1 MTNRFAQ
8 AYCIQTA
15 QTATFSAPKGMFLNN
30 SLNSFP
36 QVSLSSRCKL
46 FITVTRNRLQPCN
59 VNGFAPPITILLL
72 SRRRPSVLLP
82 PCCCLVF
89 RLGLM
94 TSSSECVRYA
104 AGTPLLPA
112 LFQRVFIIY
121 LYILSLG
128 PIFVGNLPSGRKSEN

>member
-1 MTNRFAQ
+1 MTNRFVQ
-8 AYCIQTA
+8 AYCMQTA

-46 FITVTRNRLQPCN
+46 FITVTRYRLQPCN

-94 TSSSECVRYA
+94 TSSSECVEIRRWDSA
-104 AGTPLLPA
+104 LACALPTCIYY
-112 LFQRVFIIY
+112 LSVYIISGAN
-121 LYILSLG
+121 ICRE
-128 PIFVGNLPSGRKSEN
+128 PSVW